1 MLSYFVNYGV
11 NQSIPST
18 EAKQWRIPF
27 ALQMLPGALLLAGI
41 FFQSESPRWLVEKN
55 RISDAR
61 KALSQIRSRPQD
73 DPEVD
78 RELEDIVDDFNGHE
92 KMPLL
97 AQMHISLLHFGV
109 LLDVTSAAGLIIPP
123 LGFNLYIASHIAGTP
138 VEKAA
143 KASIPYLIATIVVAA
158 VIVFV
163 PSLSTWLP
171 GLVHT

>member
-18 EAKQWRIPF
+18 SATQWRIPF
-27 ALQMLPGALLLAGI
+27 ALQMLPGALLLSGI

-61 KALSQIRSRPQD
+61 KSLAHIRSRPQD

-78 RELEDIVDDFNGHE
+78 SELEAIVEDFNGHE

-97 AQMHISLLHFGV
+97 AQIRATCKDGKVFYTFSMGVVLMFWQQWTGTNSINYCELL
-109 LLDVTSAAGLIIPP
+109 SSPP
-123 LGFNLYIASHIAGTP
+123 DLT
-138 VEKAA
+138 
-143 KASIPYLIATIVVAA
+143 YLPL
-158 VIVFV
+158 
-163 PSLSTWLP
+163 PSCENRR
-171 GLVHT
+171 